1 MAIFHGF
8 YGNKFVPSYPFNKTH
23 KMAINRFEKH
33 KGKKETHNFKDISQL
48 SKIL

>member
-8 YGNKFVPSYPFNKTH
+8 YGNQFVPYYPFNKTH
-23 KMAINRFEKH
+23 KMAINRLEKH
-33 KGKKETHNFKDISQL
+33 KGKKETHNLKDISQL